1 MIEIEG
7 IYALDSIKKG
17 DVGMADFE
25 MRHISKSFGNVH
37 ALEKANFSADK
48 GDVMGLL
55 GENGAGKSTLIKI
68 LCGVEKEDEGEVV
81 LFGKPMLRRSPRE
94 AMEEGVRVV
103 HQELSLIPNA
113 TVAENLFITEEEG
126 VFSRRTLKSL
136 KEKAN
141 ALFEKYKVTDID
153 ANAYVGDISLAKCQK
168 IEILKALA
176 FEFDILVLDEATSAL
191 TEKDVEWLFD
201 LIKKLSAE
209 GKIII
214 FISHRLQEINSIC
227 NRITIFRN
235 GTSVCES
242 TKDELDT
249 DQMVTL
255 MLGRKMAGYYP
266 PRSDCM
272 TDEVLLHVEDL
283 RNNELNGVS
292 FDLHAGE
299 ILGVGG
305 LSGQGQ
311 AALFEAL
318 YGAEPAAGKIA
329 IRGKEHRI
337 HYTSAALKNGIALI
351 PEDRGKQGLALPLS
365 VKENISLA
373 SLKKIR
379 KGMFLS
385 AARENKLV
393 QEMMEKLQIKADT
406 PEVPVV
412 TLSGGNQQKVVLAKQ
427 LLVGPDILLMYD
439 ITRGV
444 DVGTKREMFNLML
457 EHCKEGKAI
466 LFFSTDTEELVHM
479 CNSIYVMFE
488 GKFKAHLQGDA
499 MTEENIIRVSV
510 GEAAV

>member
-1 MIEIEG
+1 
-7 IYALDSIKKG
+7 
-17 DVGMADFE
+17 MADFE

-37 ALEKANFSADK
+37 ALEKANFSANR
-48 GDVMGLL
+48 GDCMGLL

-68 LCGVEKEDEGEVV
+68 LCGVEKEDEGEVL
-81 LFGKPMLRRSPRE
+81 LFGKKMLRRTPRE

-113 TVAENLFITEEEG
+113 TVAENLFMTEREG
-126 VFSRRTLKSL
+126 AFGRKTLKSL
-136 KEKAN
+136 KEKAA
-141 ALFEKYKVTDID
+141 ALFEKFDVEDLD
-153 ANAYVGDISLAKCQK
+153 ANAYVSDIPLAKCQK

-176 FEFDILVLDEATSAL
+176 FDFEILVLDEATSAL
-191 TEKDVEWLFD
+191 TEKDVEWLFG
-201 LIKKLSAE
+201 LVKKLSAE
-209 GKIII
+209 EKIII

-227 NRITIFRN
+227 ERITIFRN
-235 GTSVCES
+235 GTSVCEARR
-242 TKDELDT
+242 DEMDT

-266 PRSDCM
+266 ERQECM
-272 TDEVLLHVEDL
+272 TEEVLLHVEDL
-283 RNNELNGVS
+283 RNGELNGIS

-318 YGAEPAAGKIA
+318 YGAAPVNGKIQ
-329 IRGKEHRI
+329 IKGKEHKL

-365 VKENISLA
+365 VKENITLA
-373 SLKKIR
+373 SLDKIR
-379 KGMFLS
+379 KGIFLN
-385 AARENKLV
+385 AAKEDKLV
-393 QEMMEKLQIKADT
+393 DEMIEKLQIKTDT

-427 LLVGPDILLMYD
+427 LLIGPDILLMYD

-488 GKFKAHLQGDA
+488 GKFKEHLCGDA